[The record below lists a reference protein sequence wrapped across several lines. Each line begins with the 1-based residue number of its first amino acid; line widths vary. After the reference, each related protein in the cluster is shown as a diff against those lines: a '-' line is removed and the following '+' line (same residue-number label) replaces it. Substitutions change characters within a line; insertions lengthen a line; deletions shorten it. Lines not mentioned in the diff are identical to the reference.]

1 MTVLA
6 DPDSIVVRTML
17 ERRAQSHP
25 GEEFVFFPDE
35 DAWTRRDALEAAYG
49 AANVL
54 RDMGVRQHDRVSIFL
69 PNGSDFLRA
78 WWGAA
83 TLGAVIVPIN
93 TGFKGKLL
101 ANQVDLTSPS
111 VLITDDNLGA
121 RLDEAGVSVDYKK
134 IHVRTL
140 AEASDV
146 NTPPPLSRPIS
157 HADTEFL
164 ILTSGTTGPSK
175 LVPQSY
181 MHTFLGGEPFV
192 VRRNRGYDDCVLV
205 DTPMYHSTAIYNTSG
220 ALYSGA
226 RLAVREYPAMSTY
239 WEVAR
244 DTGATLSVL
253 MSTMVS
259 FLEAQDPRPAEKE
272 HGLQSICAGPVPK
285 DAKRFMDR
293 FNIPEIV
300 TGYGMS
306 EFPAA
311 TWSDPRDP
319 LVPGYIGRV
328 RDGFELR
335 VVDEHDH
342 DVPVGQPGE
351 IVVRTGRSGAMMVA
365 YEKNPEATEKA
376 WRNGWFHSGDM
387 VRADEDGRYFYVD
400 RIKDAL
406 RRRGEN
412 ISSAEVEEQ
421 VRAHPSVSEAACVP
435 HRADGQIEDE
445 VKVWVVLHDRES
457 FDPEAL
463 FHHCVEKLPYFMVP
477 RYLEPIGEL
486 PKTGTGRVKKVELR
500 ALGNSSATWDS
511 EEAGY
516 RLTRR
521 GLVTNNPIS

>member
-1 MTVLA
+1 
-6 DPDSIVVRTML
+6 ML
-17 ERRAQSHP
+17 EKGAQTKP
-25 GEEFVFFPDE
+25 DEEFVFFADE
-35 DAWTRRDALEAAYG
+35 AAWTRRYAVEAAYG

-54 RDMGVRQHDRVSIFL
+54 RQIGVRQGDRVSIFL

-78 WWGAA
+78 WWGAV
-83 TLGAVIVPIN
+83 TLGAVVVPIN

-101 ANQVDLTSPS
+101 ANQIDLTSPS
-111 VLITDDNLGA
+111 VLITDDSLGA
-121 RLDEAGVSVDYKK
+121 RIDDAGVTVDYTQV
-134 IHVRTL
+134 HVRVLGTG
-140 AEASDV
+140 ADV
-146 NTPPPLSRPIS
+146 HTPPPLDRPIS

-181 MHTFLGGEPFV
+181 MHCFLGGEPFV
-192 VRRNRGYDDCVLV
+192 AKRNRGYADCFLV
-205 DTPMYHSTAIYNTSG
+205 DTPMYHSTAMYMSSG

-226 RLAVREYPAMSTY
+226 RIAVREYPAMSTY

-272 HGLQSICAGPVPK
+272 HNLQSVCAGPVPK

-300 TGYGMS
+300 TGFGMS

-311 TWSDPRDP
+311 TVSDPRDD
-319 LVPGYIGRV
+319 LTPGYLGRV
-328 RDGFELR
+328 REGFEIR
-335 VVDEHDH
+335 VVDEHDN
-342 DVPVGQPGE
+342 DVPVGQAGE
-351 IVVRTGRSGAMMVA
+351 MVVRTDRSGAMMLA
-365 YEKNPEATEKA
+365 YEKNPEATERA

-387 VRADEDGRYFYVD
+387 VRVDEDGRYFYVD

-421 VRAHPSVSEAACVP
+421 VRSHPSVSEAVCVP

-445 VKVWVVLHDRES
+445 VKVWVVLHQGES
-457 FDPEAL
+457 FDPESL
-463 FHHCVEKLPYFMVP
+463 FHHCVERLPYFMVP
-477 RYLEPIGEL
+477 RFFEPIGEL
-486 PKTGTGRVKKVELR
+486 PRTGTGKIRKMELR
-500 ALGNSSATWDS
+500 LPGNGAATWDS
-511 EEAGY
+511 EEVGY
-516 RLTRR
+516 RLTRK
-521 GLVTNNPIS
+521 GLVTRDSIS